1 MARKIRDDLDGVV
14 YAYDEGGKTV
24 RLAGGDEV
32 PDGVTVGDHL
42 TDAPA
47 PTDEENVEGQ
57 PLEKLSVKELKAL
70 ADEAGI
76 DLDGA
81 TKKADLIA
89 AIEAAETVP
98 TVSGDDDSDDDGSDE
113 S

>member
-14 YAYDEGGKTV
+14 YAYDDAGAHV
-24 RLAGGDEV
+24 RLAAGDEV

-47 PTDEENVEGQ
+47 PADSSDE
-57 PLEKLSVKELKAL
+57 PKSLDKLKVDELKAL
-70 ADEAGI
+70 AAELDV
-76 DLDGA
+76 DLGDT
-81 TKKADLIA
+81 TKKADIVALIA
-89 AIEAAETVP
+89 AAQA
-98 TVSGDDDSDDDGSDE
+98 DDADE